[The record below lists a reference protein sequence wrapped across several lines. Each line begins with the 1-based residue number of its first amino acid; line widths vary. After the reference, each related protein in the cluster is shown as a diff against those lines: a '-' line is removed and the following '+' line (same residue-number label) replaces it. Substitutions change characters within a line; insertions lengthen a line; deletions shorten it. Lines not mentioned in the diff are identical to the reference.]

1 MDKTLKEIIKRLTE
15 DNKKLLMEIDELQ
28 ELIYELKR
36 VLYGHTD

>member
-1 MDKTLKEIIKRLTE
+1 MEDTLKQIIKRLTE
-15 DNKKLLMEIDELQ
+15 DNKRLLMEIDELQ